1 MDVRRPALA
10 DGARD
15 PGRRRNTGDFVVR
28 VSGRQTTNVVLRGL
42 QKQRAWE
49 GQKVPRFSSAERS
62 VLGGRGAHAMARA
75 ARQTR
80 RSMSNSVAG
89 AQAMDGRRC
98 GGGGRARG
106 ESTRADER
114 VGVR

>member
-1 MDVRRPALA
+1 
-10 DGARD
+10 
-15 PGRRRNTGDFVVR
+15 
-28 VSGRQTTNVVLRGL
+28 
-42 QKQRAWE
+42 
-49 GQKVPRFSSAERS
+49 
-62 VLGGRGAHAMARA
+62 
-75 ARQTR
+75 
-80 RSMSNSVAG
+80 MSNSVAG